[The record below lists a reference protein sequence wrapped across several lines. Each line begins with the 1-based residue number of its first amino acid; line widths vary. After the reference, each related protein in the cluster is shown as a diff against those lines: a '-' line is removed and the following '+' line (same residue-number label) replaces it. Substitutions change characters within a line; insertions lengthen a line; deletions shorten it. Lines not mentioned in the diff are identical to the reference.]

1 MPKFKSEA
9 IKRGE
14 YDAETLRLT
23 LWFPDR
29 HTEIFEDVPQKIWDG
44 LQSSRSKGGF
54 FKLKIMGQFTQVPQP
69 PPPPPAPVK
78 PANKKPA
85 KRARY

>member
-1 MPKFKSEA
+1 MPKFKSGA

-29 HTEIFEDVPQKIWDG
+29 HTETYEDVPQAIWAG
-44 LQSSRSKGGF
+44 LQSARSKGGF
-54 FKLKIMGQFTQVPQP
+54 FKLKIMGQFPQVPVEP
-69 PPPPPAPVK
+69 PPPPPPVK
-78 PANKKPA
+78 PANKRPA
-85 KRARY
+85 KRSR